1 MIAKL
6 TQSLTGDI
14 WRIRSEEL
22 PWRKAIWIRP
32 LRVILLSLRRFDEDK
47 CLFRASALTFY
58 SALSIV
64 PVLGM
69 AFGLAKGFGFEKVLE
84 KQLLARFQGQEEIIM
99 RLMGYARSFIETT
112 KGGVIA
118 GVGILVLFWTIIRV
132 LGNIEDSF
140 NHIWEVKK
148 GRSFS
153 RKTSDYLSAMLVCPF
168 LLIISSAVT
177 VVIKS
182 EVKLIVD
189 RIALL
194 GPISPAIFVGLSLLP
209 YCAIWIL
216 FTFVYMFMPNTRI
229 NFKSGALAGIVAGVM
244 YQLFQYL
251 YLSFQIGV
259 ARYNAVYGS
268 FAAFPLFL
276 IWLQISWVIVLF
288 GAELSFAY
296 QNEKSYEFEP
306 DSTNVSYAFKKLLTL
321 RVAHLF
327 VKDFA
332 RGGKGLSV
340 TGIVNGLKIPVRLAQ
355 RILEELTKSGVIS
368 RTYNNE
374 NKEPVY
380 QPALDTDLF
389 TIKFVIDRIEQYGSD
404 ALPVARSQELEKLS
418 ECLTSFG
425 QLIEKSPANM
435 RLKDI

>member
-1 MIAKL
+1 
-6 TQSLTGDI
+6 
-14 WRIRSEEL
+14 
-22 PWRKAIWIRP
+22 
-32 LRVILLSLRRFDEDK
+32 
-47 CLFRASALTFY
+47 
-58 SALSIV
+58 
-64 PVLGM
+64 
-69 AFGLAKGFGFEKVLE
+69 
-84 KQLLARFQGQEEIIM
+84 
-99 RLMGYARSFIETT
+99 
-112 KGGVIA
+112 
-118 GVGILVLFWTIIRV
+118 
-132 LGNIEDSF
+132 
-140 NHIWEVKK
+140 
-148 GRSFS
+148 
-153 RKTSDYLSAMLVCPF
+153 
-168 LLIISSAVT
+168 
-177 VVIKS
+177 
-182 EVKLIVD
+182 
-189 RIALL
+189 
-194 GPISPAIFVGLSLLP
+194 
-209 YCAIWIL
+209 
-216 FTFVYMFMPNTRI
+216 MFMPNTRI